1 MPSFSFDFRVVKKP
15 VEKKIKSTHNDGH
28 KRLSLVV
35 NTTEEGLFFVT
46 NNNVDYEISLD
57 SYNCANTYE
66 VYITK
71 LYKGKIIKYST
82 PGSVIGNA
90 KNYIRFIPGNTV
102 RGYISKNLNTLKEEF
117 HVEHVLI
124 DIPLNTEIKQK
135 FYDNFKQII
144 NHLDVKLKV
153 IRQSQFI

>member
-15 VEKKIKSTHNDGH
+15 VEKKIKSTHNDGR

-57 SYNCANTYE
+57 SYNCARSYE

-71 LYKGKIIKYST
+71 LYKGKIIKYSN
-82 PGSVIGNA
+82 PSSVIGNA

-102 RGYISKNLNTLKEEF
+102 KGYISKNPNTLKEEF

-124 DIPLNTEIKQK
+124 DIPLNAEIKKK
-135 FYDNFKQII
+135 FYDNFKQIVDY
-144 NHLDVKLKV
+144 LDVKLKV

>member
-1 MPSFSFDFRVVKKP
+1 MPSFSFDFKVVKKP

-46 NNNVDYEISLD
+46 YDNVDYKISLD
-57 SYNCANTYE
+57 SYNCASSHE

-71 LYKGKIIKYST
+71 LHKGKIIRYSN

-102 RGYISKNLNTLKEEF
+102 KGYISKNPNTLKEEF
-117 HVEHVLI
+117 HIENVLI
-124 DIPLNTEIKQK
+124 DIPLNVEIKKK
-135 FYDNFKQII
+135 FYNNFKQIVEY
-144 NHLDVKLKV
+144 LDVKLKV

>member
-1 MPSFSFDFRVVKKP
+1 MPSFSFDFKVVKKP
-15 VEKKIKSTHNDGH
+15 VERKIKSTYNDGH

-46 NNNVDYEISLD
+46 YNNVDYEISLD
-57 SYNCANTYE
+57 SYNCAHSHE

-71 LYKGKIIKYST
+71 LYKGKIIRYSNH
-82 PGSVIGNA
+82 GSVIGNA
-90 KNYIRFIPGNTV
+90 KNYIRFAPGNIV
-102 RGYISKNLNTLKEEF
+102 KGYISKNPNTLKEEF
-117 HVEHVLI
+117 YVENVLM
-124 DIPLNTEIKQK
+124 DMPLNIEIRKK

-144 NHLDVKLKV
+144 NYLDVKLKV